1 MKTKKI
7 LVLIFLFLIPAWEFQ
22 KEPDLKF
29 FKIIPEEVEKISH
42 QNLYNEIIER
52 GIKFPEIAF
61 VQAIIESGNFKSGL
75 FKKHNNLFGMR
86 FPGRRETTSIGR
98 NKNGY
103 ARYED
108 WNASVKDY
116 LHWQSFFM
124 RKRDI
129 NTREE
134 YLDLLDEVY
143 AENESYVS
151 VIRKTI
157 IRYKYLF
164 NKRTGSSAG

>member
-7 LVLIFLFLIPAWEFQ
+7 LVLVFLFLIPAWEFQ

-29 FKIIPEEVEKISH
+29 YRIIPREEEKISH
-42 QNLYNEIIER
+42 QNLFDEIVAS

-61 VQAIIESGNFKSGL
+61 VQAIIESGNFTSGL

-98 NKNGY
+98 NKRGY

-108 WNASVKDY
+108 WDDSVKDY
-116 LHWQSFFM
+116 FHWQSFFM
-124 RKRDI
+124 KRRDI
-129 NTREE
+129 NTKEE
-134 YLDLLDEVY
+134 YLDLLDDVY
-143 AENESYVS
+143 AEDKSYVT
-151 VIRKTI
+151 VIRKNI
-157 IRYKYLF
+157 KQYKHIF
-164 NKRTGSSAG
+164 D